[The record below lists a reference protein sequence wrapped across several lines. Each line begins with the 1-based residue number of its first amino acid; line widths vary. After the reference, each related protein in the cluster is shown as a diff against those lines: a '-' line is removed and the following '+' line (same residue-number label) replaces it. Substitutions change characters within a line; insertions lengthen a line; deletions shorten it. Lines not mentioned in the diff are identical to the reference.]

1 MFINEEEGQL
11 GTSRFFLILARLLP

>member
-11 GTSRFFLILARLLP
+11 ETSRFFLILAWFLP